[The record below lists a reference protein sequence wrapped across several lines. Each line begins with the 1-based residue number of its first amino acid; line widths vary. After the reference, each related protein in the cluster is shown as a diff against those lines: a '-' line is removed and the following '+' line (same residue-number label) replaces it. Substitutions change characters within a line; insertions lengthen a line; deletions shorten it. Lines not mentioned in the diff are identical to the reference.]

1 MKEIITVRKNLFNEG
16 TKGLSNSQIAMQQVI
31 SKIANLGKKL
41 LDDMNLIKGSLCE
54 LEKKIALKPRV
65 LTDE

>member
-1 MKEIITVRKNLFNEG
+1 VKEIITVRKNLFNEG

-41 LDDMNLIKGSLCE
+41 LDDMNSIKGSLSE
-54 LEKKIALKPRV
+54 LEKIALKPRV